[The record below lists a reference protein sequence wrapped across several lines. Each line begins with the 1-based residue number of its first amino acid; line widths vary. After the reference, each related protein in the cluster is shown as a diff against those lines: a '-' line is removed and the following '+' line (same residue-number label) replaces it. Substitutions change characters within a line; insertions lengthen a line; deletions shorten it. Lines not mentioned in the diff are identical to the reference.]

1 MVQIGLNMGPRH
13 ARILGWAKSFTRN
26 LSDKEM
32 IQQDTDLLG
41 GMSLL
46 WALIKAY
53 LPTDVTKPV
62 QHKLD
67 GIYPTMATRNVPEGM
82 ITFFSLFRLPG
93 TKIWIGCGFSI
104 SIDGTDYTFTQAS
117 RAPPKGVATVS
128 YEV

>member
-26 LSDKEM
+26 LTSEEK

-62 QHKLD
+62 QDKLD
-67 GIYPTMATRNVPEGM
+67 GIYPTMATQNIPEGM
-82 ITFFSLFRLPG
+82 ITFFFLFI
-93 TKIWIGCGFSI
+93 TNNENQIGCGFSI
-104 SIDGTDYTFTQAS
+104 SVDETQYTFSQAS
-117 RAPPKGVATVS
+117 RAPPEGVATVS
-128 YEV
+128 YQA

>member
-26 LSDKEM
+26 LSDNQM

-53 LPTDVTKPV
+53 LPTDVTQPV
-62 QHKLD
+62 QDKLD
-67 GIYPTMATRNVPEGM
+67 GIYPTMATHNIPKGM
-82 ITFFSLFRLPG
+82 ITFFSLFPLPVI
-93 TKIWIGCGFSI
+93 KI
-104 SIDGTDYTFTQAS
+104 
-117 RAPPKGVATVS
+117 
-128 YEV
+128 E